1 VRKAPVTISY
11 HPTHRNDR
19 NAFGQITANDL
30 PSPRTPTG
38 VDNGAKGSLPPP
50 EDPGP
55 STRRLDHPGLGSMT
69 GIGDNE
75 SREEHHL
82 PQPGSSI
89 THVMSISAPDIP
101 VHPQADA
108 PPTPSDQDVSRLH
121 SHENPKDRSRTLG
134 ALSRASSL
142 SSQDS
147 INTEASTGE
156 YMMPSKVFCSLTIT
170 LDDQEL
176 SVQPN
181 PFKISWQ
188 NKEAF
193 KILADT
199 AEKSLKK
206 SRGLQDIPLHLPSF
220 YLRNG
225 SCRIMGRKHR
235 TPDRKLEHDL
245 QIVEVLVIAICG
257 FIHDHPYEPFRV
269 LINWDYSTICVED
282 VPGTP
287 YHEVIR
293 DEIYR
298 KMEKN
303 YQDKLYIPRTDLI
316 VITSPE
322 TSRRIIEHDT
332 SLVPA
337 DRATL
342 AAKVRSKAVMLQA
355 VCVYAQLPMLTLQ
368 HLLAKGF
375 DDQHRPWDNS
385 HCPLTKWN
393 TNFRDLLEKQAS
405 FFAYKF
411 PAPNEDIDYDDIPPN
426 VIVPI
431 LWLPGKKVLGEG
443 PFSIVYKVKID
454 PVHHYFS
461 EVCSQK
467 RPRVDVD
474 FSNTSRRRTKINY
487 SH

>member
-1 VRKAPVTISY
+1 VPSSNLGDDTMLQSDPKTNDDVVSQDKQPHNDQTSPLDGNEMTVSQSYDNVPQIMISRTDTLPISSRSSQPSQPSQTSQPSQK
-11 HPTHRNDR
+11 PTEPARPTND
-19 NAFGQITANDL
+19 
-30 PSPRTPTG
+30 
-38 VDNGAKGSLPPP
+38 
-50 EDPGP
+50 
-55 STRRLDHPGLGSMT
+55 TR
-69 GIGDNE
+69 
-75 SREEHHL
+75 
-82 PQPGSSI
+82 
-89 THVMSISAPDIP
+89 
-101 VHPQADA
+101 
-108 PPTPSDQDVSRLH
+108 
-121 SHENPKDRSRTLG
+121 RSRTHSQ
-134 ALSRASSL
+134 ASSRASSRA
-142 SSQDS
+142 SSP
-147 INTEASTGE
+147 ASSHSDASSDNGE
-156 YMMPSKVFCSLTIT
+156 ILPTKVACTLHIT
-170 LDDQEL
+170 LDDREIQDP
-176 SVQPN
+176 Q
-181 PFKISWQ
+181 
-188 NKEAF
+188 
-193 KILADT
+193 ILEIKWY
-199 AEKSLKK
+199 EKSAFGVLSKAAEDCLK
-206 SRGLQDIPLHLPSF
+206 SDRGLQDIPLHLPSF

-235 TPDRKLEHDL
+235 MPDRKLEDDT

-269 LINWDYSTICVED
+269 LINWDYSTICVEE

-303 YQDKLYIPRTDLI
+303 YQDKWYIPRTDLI
-316 VITSPE
+316 GIISPK
-322 TSRRIIEHDT
+322 TSRRIIDHDL

-342 AAKVRSKAVMLQA
+342 AAKVRSKAEKLQA

-375 DDQHRPWDNS
+375 DDEHRPWDKS
-385 HCPLTKWN
+385 HCPLTKWS
-393 TNFRDLLEKQAS
+393 TNFGDLLEKQAS

-411 PAPNEDIDYDDIPPN
+411 PAPKEGIDYDDILPN

-431 LWLPGKKVLGEG
+431 LWLPGEKVLGEG
-443 PFSIVYKVKID
+443 SFSIVYKVKID

-461 EVCSQK
+461 EVGSQN

-474 FSNTSRRRTKINY
+474 FSNTFRRRTKIKC